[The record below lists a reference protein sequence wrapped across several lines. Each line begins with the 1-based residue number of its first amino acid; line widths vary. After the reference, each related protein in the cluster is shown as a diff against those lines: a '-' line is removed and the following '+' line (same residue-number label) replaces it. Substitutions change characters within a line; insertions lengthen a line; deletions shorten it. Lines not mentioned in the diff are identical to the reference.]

1 MIRWC
6 FLVSLGLLLPFHAI
20 GQQANNLTSE
30 EQFGRPYVALFDTF
44 NLPSPPRDVKLL
56 RPAIEHDRKQEIEN
70 CEKNKKHLQSQLESV
85 RGGLKVL
92 NTSAPRDTPTMAA
105 SRDDLHRNIT
115 ALEQTLRDEKRECE
129 HTLPATYE
137 LKFAKVRL
145 LEEWPKRREETIQKI
160 EEGRARERKHGDVD
174 DIGYRKLVD
183 EQEKDI
189 TVGQQAVRQITSSK
203 LTPIEVQDSAARNY
217 IQDLASNL
225 ARNSD
230 LRIPVHTTLLDS
242 PEVNAIG
249 LPGGF
254 ILVTSGLLLAT
265 QTEAELAGVLSQ
277 QIAHIAA
284 RHATRTSKRSIIAK
298 MFVPAAQVATGLFTG
313 GVSNAGVYYG
323 MNYGFQGMGILVD
336 RGLVS
341 SNADA
346 QREAD
351 QLGIQ
356 YAWKAG
362 FDPRGFVAFLD
373 SIARS
378 KEFSKT
384 ETFVVTKPP
393 LDERLLHAFTEIQ
406 YLPSKA
412 TYRRDSAEFGKV
424 KQALAASIAPSVLQ

>member
-1 MIRWC
+1 
-6 FLVSLGLLLPFHAI
+6 
-20 GQQANNLTSE
+20 
-30 EQFGRPYVALFDTF
+30 
-44 NLPSPPRDVKLL
+44 
-56 RPAIEHDRKQEIEN
+56 
-70 CEKNKKHLQSQLESV
+70 
-85 RGGLKVL
+85 
-92 NTSAPRDTPTMAA
+92 
-105 SRDDLHRNIT
+105 
-115 ALEQTLRDEKRECE
+115 
-129 HTLPATYE
+129 
-137 LKFAKVRL
+137 
-145 LEEWPKRREETIQKI
+145 
-160 EEGRARERKHGDVD
+160 
-174 DIGYRKLVD
+174 
-183 EQEKDI
+183 
-189 TVGQQAVRQITSSK
+189 
-203 LTPIEVQDSAARNY
+203 
-217 IQDLASNL
+217 
-225 ARNSD
+225 
-230 LRIPVHTTLLDS
+230 
-242 PEVNAIG
+242 
-249 LPGGF
+249 
-254 ILVTSGLLLAT
+254 
-265 QTEAELAGVLSQ
+265 VLSQ

-373 SIARS
+373 SVARS

-424 KQALAASIAPSVLQ
+424 KQALAASIAPSVSQ

>member
-6 FLVSLGLLLPFHAI
+6 FLVSLGILLPFHAI
-20 GQQANNLTSE
+20 GQQANNLTSD
-30 EQFGRPYVALFDTF
+30 EQLGRPYVALFDTF
-44 NLPSPPRDVKLL
+44 NLPSSPRDVKLL
-56 RPAIEHDRKQEIEN
+56 RPAIEHDRKQEIQN

-115 ALEQTLRDEKRECE
+115 ALEQILRDKKRECE

-137 LKFAKVRL
+137 LKLAKVRL

-373 SIARS
+373 SVARS

-424 KQALAASIAPSVLQ
+424 KQALAASIAPSVSQ